1 MRPVKP
7 RRRAL
12 IGMTVVAIYVVTV
25 SVTVA
30 LRHDHVRP
38 LYDAF
43 VPPSSYR
50 FVDPPAF
57 FASGNVKPTATSATI
72 ALGASGSA
80 PAGLATPDGQ
90 FVVNLGRGAIAP
102 TRGATAISMRITPIA
117 PKDLAPVPPPLRA
130 NGNAYRVEMTYEPR
144 GGPITRLAR
153 PGTLLVEIPEI
164 GRSLFASAT
173 ADAWS
178 PVASRVIGPSQL
190 TMTAALGAPGYYVAA
205 TNLPELTAPPGHSS
219 HVAIVIGVATAVG
232 AALLFGGAY
241 LLARRRRA
249 GQGRTTSTGG

>member
-1 MRPVKP
+1 MRRRPV
-7 RRRAL
+7 L
-12 IGMTVVAIYVVTV
+12 VGMAVVVVYVVAV

-57 FASGNVKPTATSATI
+57 FASGNVKPTAASATI
-72 ALGASGSA
+72 ALGADGSA

-90 FVVNLGRGAIAP
+90 FVVSLGRGAIPP
-102 TRGATAISMRITPIA
+102 TKGATAVSIRITPIA
-117 PKDLAPVPPPLRA
+117 PKDLPPVPAPLRA
-130 NGNAYRVEMTYEPR
+130 NGNAYRIQLTYEPR
-144 GGPITRLAR
+144 GPTIAKLAR

-164 GRSLFASAT
+164 GRSLFVSASGN
-173 ADAWS
+173 AWS

-190 TMTAALGAPGYYVAA
+190 TMTAALGAPGSFVAA

-219 HVAIVIGVATAVG
+219 HVAIVIGVATAAV
-232 AALLFGGAY
+232 AVLLFAGAY
-241 LLARRRRA
+241 LFARRRRTS
-249 GQGRTTSTGG
+249 QGRTSTGG

>member
-1 MRPVKP
+1 MRRRPV
-7 RRRAL
+7 L
-12 IGMTVVAIYVVTV
+12 IAMAVVAVYVVAV

-30 LRHDHVRP
+30 SRHDHVRP

-57 FASGNVKPTATSATI
+57 FASGNVKPTAASATI
-72 ALGASGSA
+72 ALGANGSA

-90 FVVNLGRGAIAP
+90 FVVNLARGAIPPAK
-102 TRGATAISMRITPIA
+102 GATAISMRITPIA

-130 NGNAYRVEMTYEPR
+130 NGNAYRVQLTYEPR
-144 GGPITRLAR
+144 GPTIEKLVR

-164 GRSLFASAT
+164 GRSLFTSAT
-173 ADAWS
+173 AGAWS
-178 PVASRVIGPSQL
+178 PVASRVIAPSQL
-190 TMTAALGAPGYYVAA
+190 TMTAEFAAPGYYVAA

-219 HVAIVIGVATAVG
+219 HIAIVIGVATAVV
-232 AALLFGGAY
+232 AALLFAVAY
-241 LLARRRRA
+241 LFTRRRRA
-249 GQGRTTSTGG
+249 RQGRTSTGG